1 VGTTDTIMHIEKELG
16 MSETYRVTTFEGIR
30 ENADGRMQEI
40 TLEVLDAGK
49 DTENQR
55 YAVNVRFEGGRD
67 DIVGNPAPTLDEALS
82 DVGARLG

>member
-67 DIVGNPAPTLDEALS
+67 DIVGNPAPTLDDALS

>member
-1 VGTTDTIMHIEKELG
+1 MHIEKELG

-49 DTENQR
+49 DAENQR